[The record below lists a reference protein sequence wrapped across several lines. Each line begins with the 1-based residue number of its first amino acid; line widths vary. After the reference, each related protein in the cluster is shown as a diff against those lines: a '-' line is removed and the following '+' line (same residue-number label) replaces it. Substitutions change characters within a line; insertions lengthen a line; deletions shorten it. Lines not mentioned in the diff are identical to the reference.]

1 MHMNSLNQNK
11 DKKVKNQ
18 HSDYKN
24 KKLSTTIHSKI
35 NGS

>member
-1 MHMNSLNQNK
+1 MNINSLNQNK
-11 DKKVKNQ
+11 NKKVKNQ

-24 KKLSTTIHSKI
+24 EKLSTTIHLKI